1 MTHRLLDLAYT
12 SCRLM
17 GFHIAQ
23 TETPNGDELFAELKR
38 RCLWSCWVTACISQE
53 NASFK
58 SESWSEVVGLPF
70 PADEASFAAGKPES
84 IEAFNEIGKVV
95 PYNGS
100 IRTEQ
105 TSIMGEFVKL
115 FGLWYVA

>member
-1 MTHRLLDLAYT
+1 MD
-12 SCRLM
+12 
-17 GFHIAQ
+17 FHIPQA
-23 TETPNGDELFAELKR
+23 ETPNGDELSAELER

-58 SESWSEVVGLPF
+58 NDGWSEVVGLPF

-84 IEAFNEIGKVV
+84 IEVFNEIGKVV

-100 IRTEQ
+100 NKTEQ
-105 TSIMGEFVKL
+105 TSVMGELVKH
-115 FGLWYVA
+115 FSLWYVA